1 MKTDKLFYRIF
12 LLEPNLVA
20 ELIPD
25 LPPDCRFDYVA
36 PVLKERERRLDGVL
50 LPLGD
55 DPSLPLVFLEAQMQ
69 GDPGFY
75 RRFFAQVFLY
85 LEQYQVVR
93 PWRGLL
99 LFPRRTLNF
108 GEENPYQGVLATQVE
123 RFYLEDL
130 IPLQELTPNLAL
142 LRLLVLSDEEAPEN
156 ARRLL
161 AQGGTEREFE
171 RRLDLVE
178 SIMVSKF
185 PNLSLEAIREMLD
198 ITQVRVQDTQFYKD
212 VFEKGQEQGLEQ
224 GLEQGESALV
234 LRQLTR
240 RCGELS
246 EEQRQ
251 WVKGLSAPQRQ
262 ALAEALLEFTGMED
276 FEAWL
281 AGLA

>member
-20 ELIPD
+20 ELIPG

-69 GDPGFY
+69 GNPGFY

-85 LEQYQVVR
+85 LEQYQVIR

-108 GEENPYQGVLATQVE
+108 GEEDPYRGVLATQVE

-178 SIMVSKF
+178 SIMVSRF

-224 GLEQGESALV
+224 GESDLV
-234 LRQLTR
+234 LRLLTR

-251 WVKGLSAPQRQ
+251 RVKDLSASQRQ
-262 ALAEALLEFTGMED
+262 ALAEALLEFTGMGD